1 MKNRD
6 FVPSLFWVGFGLLFT
21 IGGLKHGLIRQ
32 GIPGPGALPFIVGLI
47 LTLLSLAVL
56 IPAVFQKPEEKDRFS
71 LPEDSIRKIGLP
83 VFALLAYG
91 FLLKPLGFLLTTLIF
106 LVVILRFVEPQK
118 WTTVLSFS
126 FLTAVGAYLIFAA
139 LQVELPRGLLGI

>member
-1 MKNRD
+1 MRNRD
-6 FVPSLFWVGFGLLFT
+6 VVSSLFWLAFGLLFT

-56 IPAVFQKPEEKDRFS
+56 IPAIFRKREKGDKFS
-71 LPEDSIRKIGLP
+71 LSGDSVRKVGLALM
-83 VFALLAYG
+83 ALLAYG

-106 LVVILRFVEPQK
+106 LIVVLRFIEPQK

-139 LQVELPRGLLGI
+139 LRVELPKGLWGI